1 MMRRIRMGKFI
12 YNTKPNQGFHLEFDN
27 GYKISVQWGGM
38 NYGSNRLKEYPTT
51 EAVTAE
57 IMITDSQ
64 GNNQE
69 PIGWLTANEVA
80 EKIQETASINVG
92 AKWVFDFP

>member
-1 MMRRIRMGKFI
+1 M
-12 YNTKPNQGFHLEFDN
+12 EFDN
-27 GYKISVQWGGM
+27 GYTISVQWGGM
-38 NYGSNRLKEYPTT
+38 NYGSNRFKEYPSN

-69 PIGWLTANEVA
+69 PLGWLTADEVA
-80 EKIQETASINVG
+80 KKIQETASISVG
-92 AKWVFDFP
+92 AKWVFDFV

>member
-1 MMRRIRMGKFI
+1 MGKFI
-12 YNTKPNQGFHLEFDN
+12 YNTKPNKGFHLAFDN
-27 GYKISVQWGGM
+27 GDAVSVQWGHM
-38 NYGSNRLKEYPTT
+38 NYGSNRFKEYPSN

>member
-1 MMRRIRMGKFI
+1 MWYNKGMGKFTHC
-12 YNTKPNQGFHLEFDN
+12 TKPNQGFHMEFDN

-38 NYGSNRLKEYPTT
+38 NYCSNRFKGYPSN

-69 PIGWLTANEVA
+69 PIGWLTADEVA

-92 AKWVFDFP
+92 AKWVFDFV

>member
-1 MMRRIRMGKFI
+1 MGKFI
-12 YNTKPNQGFHLEFDN
+12 YNTKPNKGFHLEFDN
-27 GYKISVQWGGM
+27 GYAISVQWGHM
-38 NYGSNRLKEYPTT
+38 NYGSNRFKEYPSN
-51 EAVTAE
+51 EAGTAE

-69 PIGWLTANEVA
+69 PIGWLTPNEVA